1 VPGDGGPVIRDRLMP
16 VALSVLVI
24 VLVAIVQERSRALA
38 AILATIPL
46 TAPLAMWI
54 VFSASGGDQRQTAD
68 FVRSMV
74 VGFAASLIFVLAC
87 WFGLRQAWGF
97 GMTLLVA
104 SVVWL
109 AVVMGWHLLAR

>member
-1 VPGDGGPVIRDRLMP
+1 MPGDGGTVIRDRLVP

-38 AILATIPL
+38 AILATMPL

-109 AVVMGWHLLAR
+109 AVVMGWHWLAR